1 MKKGDVYPYAST
13 LYLISQRLGVDV
25 NYFFDI
31 GMTPRLDYVEEV
43 IYQLK
48 IARRTRNY
56 EEMQQIVKAEENSPL
71 FLQNK
76 KKSSIDSLA
85 QGNIRI

>member
-1 MKKGDVYPYAST
+1 
-13 LYLISQRLGVDV
+13 
-25 NYFFDI
+25 
-31 GMTPRLDYVEEV
+31 MTPRLDYVEEV

-76 KKSSIDSLA
+76 KNHQLILWHKEYT
-85 QGNIRI
+85 NMKK